1 MDEAL
6 QKLMDAGPIAR
17 ITRVGHA
24 PFEGDDPIEIF
35 FANGAVFH
43 IDIGFEGATDI
54 VIREGALLDHA
65 YGHLHAEEP
74 DTYKAIARD
83 WTHEDMDLPWLI
95 GASLKHLRRLRM
107 TNPYRVDVGYVF
119 DAGGRDFALFGE
131 ADYITATTLDD
142 PELESFRLAISPLEN
157 S

>member
-1 MDEAL
+1 MSEGTPLAL
-6 QKLMDAGPIAR
+6 VDAGPIAR

-35 FANGAVFH
+35 FANGAAFH

-54 VIREGALLDHA
+54 VIREGALLDYA
-65 YGHLHAEEP
+65 YDHLRTEEP

-95 GASLKHLRRLRM
+95 GAEFKHPRRLTM

-119 DAGGRDFALFGE
+119 DVGGRDFALFGE
-131 ADYITATTLDD
+131 ADYITAAALDD
-142 PELESFRLAISPLEN
+142 PELEGFGLEVGALIT
-157 S
+157 

>member
-1 MDEAL
+1 MSVQAL
-6 QKLMDAGPIAR
+6 VEAGPIAR

-54 VIREGALLDHA
+54 VIREGALLDYA
-65 YGHLHAEEP
+65 YGHLRTEEP

-83 WTHEDMDLPWLI
+83 WTHEDMDLPWLT
-95 GASLKHLRRLRM
+95 GVALKHPRRLTM
-107 TNPYRVDVGYVF
+107 TNPYRVEVGYAF

-131 ADYITATTLDD
+131 ADYINAAALDD
-142 PELESFRLAISPLEN
+142 SELEGFGLEVGALIA
-157 S
+157 